1 MAAMNPSNVLAIIE
15 KNDSDRITV
24 VLPVRSLFSWPT
36 ENIAF
41 FCSTGQSGV
50 ESFNGTYF
58 PMLGVYVDDRTT
70 PLPDGMID
78 SSIKLVRNYFVKT
91 SSISFLAP
99 KVSEMQEWI
108 FTLLKEY
115 CESEVK
121 LDLFQLSLNDIR
133 GKTRTE
139 IETRKL
145 YVMYT
150 ELDLIFRCL
159 SSYFTD
165 RNQVF
170 LSISLSDTFKSGVWL
185 SDLKGFAD
193 YMKRISG
200 KSYEI
205 IDKKVITSDD
215 KYAFLTRNS
224 AQCEFT
230 RLHETLPPTR
240 LYKVNSS
247 SYMYDVLYRNRRS
260 LEIEVNALDRLA
272 AMAAEREKRAEL
284 AERGAK
290 GGKSRRYKR
299 KSRKNRKSRKV
310 ITKSRYV

>member
-15 KNDSDRITV
+15 KNDSDRRTV

-78 SSIKLVRNYFVKT
+78 SSITLVRNYFVKT

-108 FTLLKEY
+108 FTLLKDY
-115 CESEVK
+115 CEDQVK
-121 LDLFQLSLNDIR
+121 LGLFQLSLNDIR

-139 IETRKL
+139 TETRKL
-145 YVMYT
+145 YTMYT
-150 ELDLIFRCL
+150 HLDLIFRCL

-165 RNQVF
+165 IHQVF
-170 LSISLSDTFKSGVWL
+170 LSISLSDTFQSGVWL
-185 SDLKGFAD
+185 SHLKSFAD

-200 KSYEI
+200 SSYEI
-205 IDKKVITSDD
+205 IDKKGITSDD
-215 KYAFLTRNS
+215 KHFFLTRNS
-224 AQCEFT
+224 AQCDFT
-230 RLHETLPPTR
+230 TLRETLPLTR
-240 LYKVNSS
+240 L
-247 SYMYDVLYRNRRS
+247 
-260 LEIEVNALDRLA
+260 
-272 AMAAEREKRAEL
+272 
-284 AERGAK
+284 
-290 GGKSRRYKR
+290 
-299 KSRKNRKSRKV
+299 
-310 ITKSRYV
+310 